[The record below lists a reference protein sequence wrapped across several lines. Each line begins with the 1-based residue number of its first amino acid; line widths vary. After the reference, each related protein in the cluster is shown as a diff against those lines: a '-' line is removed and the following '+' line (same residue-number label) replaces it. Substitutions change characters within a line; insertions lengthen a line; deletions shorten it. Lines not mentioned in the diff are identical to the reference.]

1 MFRKLRKNKTEVEM
15 AEKGV
20 KIVSIKKLE
29 SKPEKVYNL
38 HVKDNH
44 NYFAEGINVS
54 NCHLFK
60 AQSLTSIM
68 TKLKDCPY
76 RVGLT
81 GTLDGSKTHKLV
93 IEGLFGKVQKVITTK
108 DLMDKKLLSPLKIKC
123 IVLDHTNKNK
133 EACKDLKYPQ
143 EIELIINN
151 KERNEFIRDLTTKTK
166 GNTLVLFQYVEK
178 HGKILYEMI
187 KKKESKRIGKSEKMH
202 AKNKPFMMIKK
213 KKITELKE

>member
-1 MFRKLRKNKTEVEM
+1 
-15 AEKGV
+15 
-20 KIVSIKKLE
+20 
-29 SKPEKVYNL
+29 
-38 HVKDNH
+38 
-44 NYFAEGINVS
+44 
-54 NCHLFK
+54 
-60 AQSLTSIM
+60 M

-187 KKKESKRIGKSEKMH
+187 KKKETKRKVFFVFGGTEGETREQIR
-202 AKNKPFMMIKK
+202 A
-213 KKITELKE
+213 ITEKEARKREVILFHFGNNVIECNPDENVVLSNKTTKLAKDITENDDIEENWIINKNSQSFPPE